1 MTPIRMPQ
9 VGHNIPTATIVEW
22 KKAVGEPVEK
32 GEVVLVVESDKSAF
46 DVEAEESGTLLEILH
61 REGEEVEVFK
71 PVGYLGAAGETR
83 STSAPDARKSPSGDA
98 TSEAAASTSPSAH
111 LPEEASSAPPSTP
124 PGGFPASPAAR
135 RLAREHGIDLTSV
148 RGTGPGGRITA
159 EDVERAAGASGGEA

>member
-46 DVEAEESGTLLEILH
+46 DVEAEESGILLEILH

-71 PVGYLGAAGETR
+71 PLGYLGSGGETR
-83 STSAPDARKSPSGDA
+83 SSSSPGAHKASSVDGMQEAAPAESPPARPPAGASSPS
-98 TSEAAASTSPSAH
+98 
-111 LPEEASSAPPSTP
+111 P
-124 PGGFPASPAAR
+124 PGGLLASPAAR
-135 RLAREHGIDLTSV
+135 RLARERGVDLASV

-159 EDVERAAGASGGEA
+159 QDVERAAGTPEGEA